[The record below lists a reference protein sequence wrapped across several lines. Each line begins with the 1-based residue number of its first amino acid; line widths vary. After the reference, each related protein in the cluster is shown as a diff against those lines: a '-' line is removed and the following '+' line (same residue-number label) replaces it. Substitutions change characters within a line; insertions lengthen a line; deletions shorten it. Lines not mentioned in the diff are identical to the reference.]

1 MNENHACA
9 STIGEA
15 SYKVENRNNTKQNY
29 IFTKS
34 TDEEA
39 YNTLLSFF
47 ENTWGEYLSSANS
60 YVNSQNDIKR
70 YKYRVYTARKCSEM
84 NEMFFNVCKEIAQ
97 KKERDFTYFENLRK
111 ESFITQHALM
121 LAAPELANF
130 FRDYGEFPAIL
141 ICDEL
146 AVFGHKIARLVSD
159 LEDAVVE
166 ALSTVLKKEL
176 DDDEQYY
183 IKKKLLSAIDI
194 RIFCGEQTALQIPD
208 RIKKRIKFEYVW
220 PKNEWR
226 CFIQVVSK
234 VLNQTT
240 PFANKSY
247 LPVLTVDG
255 FDAKNTV
262 EKNGWRYRKYMYC
275 DVPVRIWQKS
285 RRTEFGE
292 VYLHQAVCLRE
303 YGDAVYFLPMAFFG
317 DVQAEQA
324 EDFTQSLADAL
335 SLSEDNKFYKIL
347 KRKSS
352 EILYLK
358 YQFILFVVSL
368 ITFCDFY
375 NECREFFTHPN
386 VKIFELEKVCMNFGC
401 QNEYLS
407 DLKAVCNGLMHEDNS
422 CRNIREELYSFF
434 ECFARPL
441 KVGFGEEEKDGD
453 LKGAISDAENVLCAM
468 ARKNEAYSSAM
479 REFDGV
485 FGKST
490 PDYSIATL
498 SEYLDRNYNH
508 SIDDAF
514 AALIIMLNAG
524 IISSNTQMSKDK
536 SCVQMRI
543 KEGELSD
550 FIETSRVADYIPEL
564 IVLEKFCLLFGF
576 DIAELAHRYGDHI
589 GDGGSILE
597 CFVRSQY
604 STGNR
609 MRDWLGVSL
618 DCSNGDV
625 ELSVK
630 KTPFEAFRKAFSEI
644 KSGEIAEQKN
654 DCFNDFLK
662 LAVEQI

>member
-1 MNENHACA
+1 MYAEV
-9 STIGEA
+9 GET
-15 SYKVENRNNTKQNY
+15 SDMLIKGKNTKSDY

-39 YNTLLSFF
+39 YDTLLSFF
-47 ENTWGEYLSSANS
+47 ENTWGECLSSANS
-60 YVNSQNDIKR
+60 DVNSQNDIKR

-166 ALSTVLKKEL
+166 ALSTVLKKDL
-176 DDDEQYY
+176 DDDEQYH
-183 IKKKLLSAIDI
+183 IKNKLLSAIDI

-208 RIKKRIKFEYVW
+208 RIIKRIKFEYVW

-234 VLNQTT
+234 VLNHTT

-247 LPVLTVDG
+247 LPVLTVGG
-255 FDAKNTV
+255 FDVTNTV
-262 EKNGWRYRKYMYC
+262 EKNGWSYREREYC
-275 DVPVRIWQKS
+275 DVPMRIWQKS
-285 RRTEFGE
+285 RKTEFGE
-292 VYLHQAVCLRE
+292 VYLHQAVCVRE
-303 YGDAVYFLPMAFFG
+303 YGGAVYFLPMAFFG
-317 DVQAEQA
+317 DVQTEQA
-324 EDFTQSLADAL
+324 EDFAQSLADAL
-335 SLSEDNKFYKIL
+335 SLSEDNKFAEIL

-358 YQFILFVVSL
+358 YQLILFMLSL

-375 NECREFFTHPN
+375 NECSEFFTGSN

-401 QNEYLS
+401 QNDYLS
-407 DLKAVCNGLMHEDNS
+407 DLEAVYNSLMHEDYS

-434 ECFARPL
+434 ECFAKPL
-441 KVGFGEEEKDGD
+441 KVGFGEVEKDGD
-453 LKGAISDAENVLCAM
+453 LKDAISDAEDVLCTM
-468 ARKNEAYSSAM
+468 ARKNHAYSSAM

-498 SEYLDRNYNH
+498 AEYLDRNYNH

-550 FIETSRVADYIPEL
+550 FIEASRVANYIPKLIEL
-564 IVLEKFCLLFGF
+564 EMDCLRFGF
-576 DIAELAHRYGDHI
+576 DIADVAHGYGNYIGVDGSEL
-589 GDGGSILE
+589 E
-597 CFVRSQY
+597 KFVRSQY

-609 MRDWLGVSL
+609 MRDWIGVDLGYL
-618 DCSNGDV
+618 ERDV

-630 KTPFEAFRKAFSEI
+630 KAPLEAFRKAFSEI
-644 KSGEIAEQKN
+644 KSGEIAEHKKER
-654 DCFNDFLK
+654 FNESQRF
-662 LAVEQI
+662 AVEQM

>member
-1 MNENHACA
+1 MYAEV
-9 STIGEA
+9 GET
-15 SYKVENRNNTKQNY
+15 SDMLIKGKNTKSEY

-47 ENTWGEYLSSANS
+47 ENTWGERLTSADS
-60 YVNSQNDIKR
+60 DDSMQNDNKK
-70 YKYRVYTARKCSEM
+70 YKYRVYTARKCFEL
-84 NEMFFNVCKEIAQ
+84 NEMFFNLCRQDKQISPELLEKCKV
-97 KKERDFTYFENLRK
+97 LRG

-121 LAAPELANF
+121 LATPELVNNF
-130 FRDYGEFPAIL
+130 CKYSEFPPIL

-159 LEDAVVE
+159 LEDAVIE
-166 ALSTVLKKEL
+166 AMSTVLKKEL

-194 RIFCGEQTALQIPD
+194 RVFCGEQTALQIPD
-208 RIKKRIKFEYVW
+208 RIRKRIKFEYAW
-220 PKNEWR
+220 PKNEWH
-226 CFIQVVSK
+226 CFIQIVNK

-247 LPVLTVDG
+247 LPVLLVDDFG
-255 FDAKNTV
+255 VKNAV
-262 EKNGWRYRKYMYC
+262 EKNGWSYREYKYC
-275 DVPVRIWQKS
+275 DVSMRIWQKS
-285 RRTEFGE
+285 RKTESGG

-303 YGDAVYFLPMAFFG
+303 YGDAIYFLPMVFFG
-317 DVQAEQA
+317 DIQTEQA
-324 EDFTQSLADAL
+324 EDFAQRLADAL
-335 SLSEDNKFYKIL
+335 SLGEDNKFAEIL
-347 KRKSS
+347 KRESS

-358 YQFILFVVSL
+358 YQFIIFVLSL
-368 ITFCDFY
+368 ITFCDYY
-375 NECREFFTHPN
+375 NECSEFFTDSN

-407 DLKAVCNGLMHEDNS
+407 DLKAVYNGIMYEDNS
-422 CRNIREELYSFF
+422 CRSIREELYSFF

-441 KVGFGEEEKDGD
+441 KVGFGEIEKDGN
-453 LKGAISDAENVLCAM
+453 LKDAISDAENVLCAM

-485 FGKST
+485 FGTST

-498 SEYLDRNYNH
+498 AEYLDRNHNH
-508 SIDDAF
+508 TIDDAF
-514 AALIIMLNAG
+514 AALIIMLNVG
-524 IISSNTQMSKDK
+524 IISSNTQMSDDK

-564 IVLEKFCLLFGF
+564 IVLEKFCFLFGF
-576 DIAELAHRYGDHI
+576 DIADLAHRNGDHI
-589 GDGGSILE
+589 GDDGSKLE
-597 CFVRSQY
+597 YFVRSQY

-609 MRDWLGVSL
+609 MRDWLGACL

-644 KSGEIAEQKN
+644 KTGEIAEHKS
-654 DCFNDFLK
+654 DHFNNFLK
-662 LAVEQI
+662 LAVEQM